1 MIISYSFLRAFEK
14 CPFQQKLIRI
24 DKVRPK
30 RIDERRF
37 IAGTVGHKFFQIWA
51 KRGFDNEMNSEVAGR
66 IFDGLIR
73 RKFINWRDESDCG
86 RTRERVIKEASLL
99 IEAVRHHG
107 IDKIN
112 DLQIEAYLMKTLP
125 DGQNLIGGILDLIAN
140 NGSWIIEIKMSADL
154 KWADP
159 GQLIFYGLLLASIQR
174 RYPSRL
180 TFLLPIMPKVE
191 DRLLDIAVS
200 NNDYLKMYV
209 RIHDLILKWD
219 EGEFTATSELV
230 VCRYSSVCNY
240 LAQFEYLHK
249 RKWGDYVTS

>member
-14 CPFQQKLIRI
+14 CPFQQKLIRK

-30 RIDERRF
+30 RMDERRF
-37 IAGTVGHKFFQIWA
+37 IKGTVGHRFFEIWA
-51 KRGFDNEMNSEVAGR
+51 KSGFNNEMKPEAAAR

-73 RKFINWRDESDCG
+73 RKYIKWHNESDCD

-159 GQLIFYGLLLASIQR
+159 
-174 RYPSRL
+174 
-180 TFLLPIMPKVE
+180 K
-191 DRLLDIAVS
+191 
-200 NNDYLKMYV
+200 K
-209 RIHDLILKWD
+209 
-219 EGEFTATSELV
+219 EG
-230 VCRYSSVCNY
+230 
-240 LAQFEYLHK
+240 
-249 RKWGDYVTS
+249 VTH